1 MPAGIREGV
10 AFLRQWLPP
19 ALAHKAAQR
28 YGPGTRAAVLQD
40 PYAAL
45 APLGVPFAKLD
56 SVAAAMGAPADLV
69 SRGAMALSHC
79 LLAAAAEDGHTYL
92 PWDQLQQRAG
102 KLLAAESAAHGAPWY
117 HTVQLHLVAQ
127 HMQSAGLLVAE
138 PAAAAAP
145 EEAEPQASAAMQL
158 DDSSAGSG
166 LSIPGDA
173 AAAAAAD
180 SMPGAPAAAAAD
192 SMPSAPA
199 AATPLRTYPE
209 LRTRDQVK
217 AYLVR
222 QISGVGEAHA
232 ESMLVQHREAI
243 LRVLD
248 LPFQVGL

>member
-180 SMPGAPAAAAAD
+180 SMP
-192 SMPSAPA
+192 SAPA